1 MQLSHFA
8 LFSILRMII
17 YRGRRKFHIRTYVVC
32 VENIYDDEILQ
43 TFVYDRHEI
52 RVAGEAV
59 PENET
64 DSSRERT
71 AHITNGA
78 LSDRTERDLLNH
90 EPELVKR
97 KLQEKVELF
106 VANIFDKH
114 FVADFVRRVSM
125 SVSEDAPARKFVL
138 GGLDIMVTDDN
149 RLYLLEVNVNPAAPA
164 QTTVNEEFQQHLKSF
179 MSDLMDLVVGKSAP
193 NFLCCSTI
201 LAAQESEN

>member
-1 MQLSHFA
+1 
-8 LFSILRMII
+8 MIT

-32 VENIYDDEILQ
+32 VENVYDDEIIQ

-71 AHITNGA
+71 AHITNGS
-78 LSDRTERDLLNH
+78 LSDRTERDLLNN

-114 FVADFVRRVSM
+114 FVNEFVRRVSM
-125 SVSEDAPARKFVL
+125 SFSEEAPARKFVL
-138 GGLDIMVTDDN
+138 GGLDLMVTDEN

-164 QTTVNEEFQQHLKSF
+164 RNTVNEEFQQHLKSF
-179 MSDLMDLVVGKSAP
+179 TGDLMNLVVGKSAP
-193 NFLCCSTI
+193 NFIRCSSI
-201 LAAQESEN
+201 LAAQESES